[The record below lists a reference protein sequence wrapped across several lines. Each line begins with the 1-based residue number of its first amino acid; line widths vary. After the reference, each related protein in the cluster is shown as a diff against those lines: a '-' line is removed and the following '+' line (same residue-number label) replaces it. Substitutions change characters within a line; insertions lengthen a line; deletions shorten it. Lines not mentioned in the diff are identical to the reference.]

1 MWQKKNPFLELKGF
15 FITQFY
21 GSVQQI
27 LVHIKSSSPYS
38 GNKAIEILITI
49 YYQGFVKVIFIF
61 VIGIQG
67 ISSKRASVVWWR
79 CLEFLKTT
87 WKRNSVDRLQNV
99 KWRRAQQPD
108 KKSIFISGSPRNL
121 CPLPKTVENSVDA
134 ALVQAF
140 KVHLETKCISLQ
152 STLI

>member
-1 MWQKKNPFLELKGF
+1 MGV
-15 FITQFY
+15 
-21 GSVQQI
+21 VQQI

-49 YYQGFVKVIFIF
+49 YNQGFVEVIFIF

-99 KWRRAQQPD
+99 KWRAQQPN

-121 CPLPKTVENSVDA
+121 CSLPKTVKNSIDA

-152 STLI
+152 FILI